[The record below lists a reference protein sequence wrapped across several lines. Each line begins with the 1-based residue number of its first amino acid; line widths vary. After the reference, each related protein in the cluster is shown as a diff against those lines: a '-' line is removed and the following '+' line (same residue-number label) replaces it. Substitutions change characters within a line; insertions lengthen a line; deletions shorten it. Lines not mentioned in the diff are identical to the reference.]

1 MAAVLC
7 LSPALECERSH
18 VLVSSLYFCL
28 TEPEL
33 GGEEAVTRVVSSL
46 QCDVLEELEHLYV
59 PLVLRYVVSTDD
71 GSHTATMSTADC

>member
-7 LSPALECERSH
+7 LSPALECERCH

-33 GGEEAVTRVVSSL
+33 GGEEAVTRMVSSL

-59 PLVLRYVVSTDD
+59 PLVLRYVVL
-71 GSHTATMSTADC
+71 